1 MNAYIVLVSGR
12 VHGVYTSPVDAHL
25 VAKPLLNATVETC
38 RLNSEVLKLEQVVP
52 CEHEFTI
59 ESMYGDR
66 SQWVCKHC
74 GAYRSDVEGPVAAS
88 ASARTP
94 KIEFRQ
100 AAGSSA

>member
-1 MNAYIVLVSGR
+1 MNAYIVLVSGH

-52 CEHEFTI
+52 CEHEFAI
-59 ESMYGDR
+59 ESVYGDR
-66 SQWVCKHC
+66 SQWVCRHC
-74 GAYRSDVEGPVAAS
+74 DAYRSDAEDP
-88 ASARTP
+88 ASARRP
-94 KIEFRQ
+94 RIEARQ

>member
-52 CEHEFTI
+52 CAHEFVI
-59 ESMYGDR
+59 ESVYGTR
-66 SQWVCKHC
+66 SQWVCRHC
-74 GAYRSDVEGPVAAS
+74 GAYRSDVEGQ
-88 ASARTP
+88 ASARRP
-94 KIEFRQ
+94 RIEARQ